1 MAYKIPLSFPS
12 LAVVLAVIV
21 AAFRPSAG
29 VEYQV
34 INNAVG
40 TPGGNRFESDI
51 GVDFTKF
58 VLTQASF
65 FVRSNLA
72 MPNGGVRN
80 DVGRITC
87 FIDVTLSAAA
97 ITFGNEIH
105 VNGQVIADLP
115 GFARTG
121 ITGLLYHEVT
131 HVWQWLGDGEPPGLI
146 EGIADYMRLKA
157 GYPQPNWVFPGQ
169 GDRWDQGY
177 DVTARFLDYCS
188 RFDSRFVAK
197 LNAKMKHG
205 YNVGVFQQLLGK
217 PVEQLFE
224 DYKGI
229 LP

>member
-1 MAYKIPLSFPS
+1 MSFPS

-40 TPGGNRFESDI
+40 TPGGNCFESDI

-87 FIDVTLSAAA
+87 FIDVTLNDAA

-105 VNGQVIADLP
+105 VNGQAITDFRDLRELASPDFCTTRSLTFGSGWGTESRP
-115 GFARTG
+115 GSSK
-121 ITGLLYHEVT
+121 
-131 HVWQWLGDGEPPGLI
+131 VWL
-146 EGIADYMRLKA
+146 DYMRLKA

-197 LNAKMKHG
+197 LHAKMKHG
-205 YNVGVFQQLLGK
+205 YNGGVFQQLLGK
-217 PVEQLFE
+217 PVEQLLE
-224 DYKGI
+224 DYKGK